1 MLPGVERPARFESDV
16 LVFLSFRII
25 SKLTDVSATKIK
37 KREGALQDGATLL
50 GLFLNPKGPP
60 LW

>member
-37 KREGALQDGATLL
+37 KGEGALQDGATLL
-50 GLFLNPKGPP
+50 G
-60 LW
+60 